1 MAVIVVTTVVTL
13 EALGPLVALAAG
25 ATVLVLL
32 LVAVSLLVVEL
43 ENVTSVAW
51 KVEKSGGIVILKGSN
66 AFNELSYCSRSYY
79 CTLTICTAVEF
90 SSDEVA
96 FNILS

>member
-1 MAVIVVTTVVTL
+1 MTTVVTL
-13 EALGPLVALAAG
+13 EAMGPLVALAAG
-25 ATVLVLL
+25 ATVLVLVLL

-79 CTLTICTAVEF
+79 CTLTICTAV
-90 SSDEVA
+90 
-96 FNILS
+96 